1 MSGREEEE
9 GEWGYDDDD
18 EDSINNQNNTG
29 NGTTAAVDEDE
40 NDMWSLR
47 LRLSG
52 GLLMHL
58 TRNMMSWS
66 SNQYIRGSK

>member
-1 MSGREEEE
+1 MVEERLKLCRRL
-9 GEWGYDDDD
+9 
-18 EDSINNQNNTG
+18 I
-29 NGTTAAVDEDE
+29 ALVALVDEDE

-52 GLLMHL
+52 GSLMHL

-66 SNQYIRGSK
+66 SNQYMRGSKWREDSLDL